1 MLVKFFS
8 RGSGGGDSPVDY
20 LLGEDREREGASI
33 LRGNAEITKELINST
48 DYARRYTSGCLSFEE
63 APDAVTDKTKAQ
75 IMDIFEQTIFAGLES
90 DQYNILWVEH
100 TDKDLTDKN
109 DNVVKD
115 REGKAVKRLE
125 LNFLIP
131 NQELRSGK
139 RLQPFF
145 HGADLKRVNA
155 YQNAI
160 NMQFKFSDPHDPSKR
175 RSHNPYFSRDANLK
189 GVEKKDYTEEQ
200 TRLTTH
206 HSEKNDITAYM
217 YDLAARG
224 KLQSRQAMQD
234 VLKRQG
240 YQVERVTR
248 RSISVSTP
256 KFTKNIRLDDPI
268 FSEDFKPY
276 DYISLGLQE
285 KQRRYEQE
293 KTGKILKDALVT
305 LNEGIKIKS
314 EYHAE
319 RFGGA
324 DIPKPFEL
332 GLEAPV
338 SAQAHLTEPK
348 QQPKPTEQDNSPS
361 MGF

>member
-1 MLVKFFS
+1 MLVKFHN
-8 RGSGGGDSPVDY
+8 RGSGGGNSPVDY
-20 LLGEDREREGASI
+20 LLGKDRERDGASI

-48 DYARRYTSGCLSFEE
+48 DYARRYTSGVLSFEE

-75 IMDIFEQTIFAGLES
+75 IMDIFEKTIFSGLES

-100 TDKDLTDKN
+100 TDKDLTNKN

-115 REGKAVKRLE
+115 RDGNAMKRLE
-125 LNFLIP
+125 LNFLIV

-155 YQNAI
+155 YQNVI

-189 GVEKKDYTEEQ
+189 GVDRKDYTAEQ
-200 TRLTTH
+200 ERLTTH
-206 HSEKNDITAYM
+206 RSEKNDITEYM

-224 KLQSRQAMQD
+224 RLPSRQAMQD

-240 YQVERVTR
+240 YEVKRVTR

-285 KQRRYEQE
+285 KQRRYEQD
-293 KTGKILKDALVT
+293 KMGKILKDALAV

-314 EYHAE
+314 EYHQE
-319 RFGGA
+319 RFSGV
-324 DIPKPFEL
+324 DIPKPFDL
-332 GLEAPV
+332 GLDAPAK
-338 SAQAHLTEPK
+338 AQAHIAEQKP
-348 QQPKPTEQDNSPS
+348 QPKEQDNSPS
-361 MGF
+361 MSF